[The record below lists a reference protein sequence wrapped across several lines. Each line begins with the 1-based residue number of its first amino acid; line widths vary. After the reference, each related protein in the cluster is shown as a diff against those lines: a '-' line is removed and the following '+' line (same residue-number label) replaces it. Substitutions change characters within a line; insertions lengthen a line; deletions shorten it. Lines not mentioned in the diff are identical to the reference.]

1 MKDCIEEGE
10 EPEEESPVP
19 LESSESPAILP
30 QQSEFDLL
38 SLNKEFKDPNTTCFV
53 SISLR
58 KLITALPTAWMGEQD
73 ASPNASTIYLELSN
87 PGKKIRRVAQLL
99 IPLFFLCRCA
109 IRSLKMLMI

>member
-58 KLITALPTAWMGEQD
+58 KLITALPHSVDGRAGCESKRFNYLFGVIKSWQENTQG
-73 ASPNASTIYLELSN
+73 STTPNTT
-87 PGKKIRRVAQLL
+87 V
-99 IPLFFLCRCA
+99 FLV
-109 IRSLKMLMI
+109 